1 MMASYLSAARFV
13 VSIPSE
19 YLSIVT
25 LKASSTMNRATSTIW
40 MFTCPP
46 IDPDKVGVL
55 PLGKPPPRRT
65 SPTSLIQEPVAV
77 RVIIAPT

>member
-1 MMASYLSAARFV
+1 MASYLSAARFV

-25 LKASSTMNRATSTIW
+25 LKASSTVNRATSTIW

-55 PLGKPPPRRT
+55 PLVKPPPRRT
-65 SPTSLIQEPVAV
+65 SLLPSFKNP
-77 RVIIAPT
+77 